1 MTRLVVSL
9 PEFSADVGIQNSDL
23 HLLHLARV
31 LARAFGD
38 GHAGHVNTGKPP
50 IDSMRYA
57 AGMTGTDR

>member
-38 GHAGHVNTGKPP
+38 GHAGHVNTGKP
-50 IDSMRYA
+50 D
-57 AGMTGTDR
+57 